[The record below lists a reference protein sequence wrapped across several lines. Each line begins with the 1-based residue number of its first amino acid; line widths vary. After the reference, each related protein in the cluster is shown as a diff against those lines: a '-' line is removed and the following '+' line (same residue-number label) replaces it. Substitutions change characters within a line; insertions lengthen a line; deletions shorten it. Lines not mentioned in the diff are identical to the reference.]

1 MGSYFVSILRTL
13 GPLKVLSE
21 EAQADS
27 CGELLSGALVRK
39 DDGTEVAVG
48 SWEET
53 TKKSRWEAMGQEE
66 TVELERE

>member
-48 SWEET
+48 SREET
-53 TKKSRWEAMGQEE
+53 TKKSR
-66 TVELERE
+66 